1 MTLACPCCRAS
12 NETATCR
19 RCRADLSLLA
29 AVEARRAFHVL
40 SSERFAADGRAGEA
54 LTHVARAEELRP
66 GADLAR
72 LRAALLLL
80 RGDYAGAVAAYD
92 LVSPPRQQG
101 ANHSSGWPLAGAA
114 G

>member
-12 NETATCR
+12 NETAICR

-54 LTHVARAEELRP
+54 LAHVARAEELRP
-66 GADLAR
+66 GADLSR

-92 LVSPPRQQG
+92 SVSGERG
-101 ANHSSGWPLAGAA
+101 A
-114 G
+114 